1 MMLNP
6 YNGIERSGLMS
17 TLSGILL
24 SLMNPY
30 NGIERGVLSH
40 ILLSS
45 LRYKNPY
52 NGIERRLTTTTF
64 Y

>member
-1 MMLNP
+1 MELK
-6 YNGIERSGLMS
+6 EELWREAWKTKCKVL
-17 TLSGILL
+17 
-24 SLMNPY
+24 NPY